1 MVPYTILLQDRA
13 LAWSEGNYSRME
25 FSSTAHVGGHHINTD
40 RPDLLQIP
48 HSVDG
53 NCKYA
58 NSNKC
63 HKDTYCH
70 R

>member
-48 HSVDG
+48 QLT
-53 NCKYA
+53 A
-58 NSNKC
+58 IAI
-63 HKDTYCH
+63 
-70 R
+70 